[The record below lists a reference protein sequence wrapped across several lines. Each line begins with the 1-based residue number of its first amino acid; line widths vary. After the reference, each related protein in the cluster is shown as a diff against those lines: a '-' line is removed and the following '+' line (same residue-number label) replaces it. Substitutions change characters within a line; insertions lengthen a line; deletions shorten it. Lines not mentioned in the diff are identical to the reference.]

1 MFPYILFTLL
11 VLLLYCFKKPA
22 GILIVM
28 IAFSVLRYDVGW
40 DYISYYEICRNSVQL
55 GMAEDRYSFVW
66 NALFN
71 FAYTQ
76 EIPHLGI
83 AIPAVFTYLILYVAL
98 RIYFEKNKLQISDAL
113 LVYCFWPFF
122 YLSTFS
128 TIRQNL
134 AISIALLIVV
144 LIQNRKIIPAILL
157 LIVNYYIHPSSVI
170 VLLYFPV
177 CIVQRRMNSIT
188 IILSILGLTLC
199 LKSLDLIIGIID
211 IPELNMYREYLNMSD
226 GFGSKLS
233 VLLGMLVIFLLMT
246 YYRGK
251 EMSVR
256 YSQSIVIVIIAFTMN
271 ILIYNIGLSD
281 VITRIVSYF
290 SILLIVVLYPALK
303 IYKSEKLL
311 RPILTCLLVA
321 LFFIY
326 LNITTNAHGLSSSTY
341 VPYQTILEN
350 H

>member
-1 MFPYILFTLL
+1 MFPYILFALL
-11 VLLLYCFKKPA
+11 ILLLYCFKKPV
-22 GILIVM
+22 GILSVM
-28 IAFSVLRYDVGW
+28 IVFSVLRYDVGW
-40 DYISYYEICRNSVQL
+40 DYISYYEICRDSIQL
-55 GMAEDRYSFVW
+55 GMAEDRYSFIW

-71 FAYTQ
+71 FAYMQ
-76 EIPHLGI
+76 EMPHLGI
-83 AIPAVFTYLILYVAL
+83 AIPAIFTYLILYIAL
-98 RIYFEKNKLQISDAL
+98 KIHFEKDKFQISDAL

-122 YLSTFS
+122 YLSSFS

-134 AISIALLIVV
+134 AVSIVLLIFV
-144 LIQNRKIIPAILL
+144 LIQNRKIIPAIILL
-157 LIVNYYIHPSSVI
+157 VVNYYIHPSSVI
-170 VLLYFPV
+170 ALLYFPV
-177 CIVQRRMNSIT
+177 CLFQRRMNGAT
-188 IILSILGLTLC
+188 IIMSVLGLTFC
-199 LKSLDLIIGIID
+199 LKSLDLIIGMIN
-211 IPELNMYREYLNMSD
+211 IPELSMYGEYLNMSD

-233 VLLGMLVIFLLMT
+233 VLLGMLVVFLFMT

-256 YSQSIVIVIIAFTMN
+256 YSQTIGIVIIAFTMN
-271 ILIYNIGLSD
+271 MLIYNIGLSD

-326 LNITTNAHGLSSSTY
+326 LYITTNAHGLSSSSY
-341 VPYQTILEN
+341 VPYQTILES